1 MRCAG
6 DQHAAFW
13 QHSVFTSHAENSPMG
28 DSDGHGRLGGWYSL
42 NFLDDSYLYHITHAF
57 WHYWHHQ
64 HIMESFGNF
73 SLPQYNMAVASTR
86 GNPHQGCFPHSGWRY
101 TVTYFEITRSTV
113 HASLWR
119 VCTLQANSRVRL
131 SEVGRNAE
139 ISAWPP
145 RGGIQDDTYQLT
157 STVEGNDGGHERK
170 HGFWRNL
177 EPLALLRVSVES
189 HSLNRLSLCPDPSV
203 EEMGLI
209 AEFIL
214 MDLEGSNI

>member
-73 SLPQYNMAVASTR
+73 SLPQYNMAVASTGETHIKDVSHILAEDTQWHILKLQDPLYMHHSEGCAHFR
-86 GNPHQGCFPHSGWRY
+86 QIQGSDY
-101 TVTYFEITRSTV
+101 
-113 HASLWR
+113 L
-119 VCTLQANSRVRL
+119 
-131 SEVGRNAE
+131 
-139 ISAWPP
+139 
-145 RGGIQDDTYQLT
+145 
-157 STVEGNDGGHERK
+157 K
-170 HGFWRNL
+170 
-177 EPLALLRVSVES
+177 SVETLKFQ
-189 HSLNRLSLCPDPSV
+189 HGHREEGYRMTPTNSLPQWKGMMEDTRESTDS
-203 EEMGLI
+203 EETW
-209 AEFIL
+209 
-214 MDLEGSNI
+214 NH